1 MRKLFTLII
10 FSCLFVTVCKSQDE
24 KFKALY
30 LYNITK
36 FIEWPTQ
43 AGPFIIKVL
52 GESPVTTL
60 YKSEFGQRTVNSQS
74 VEIINANST
83 AELNNAQIIYIPSSQ
98 SASIPSVVAKVAGK
112 PVLIITDQS
121 GATSKGASISFV
133 MSGKLTIQISRR
145 NIESHGLKV
154 NTQLIELGIDVD

>member
-1 MRKLFTLII
+1 MKKIFTII
-10 FSCLFVTVCKSQDE
+10 IISCLFVSVCKSQDE

-52 GESPVTTL
+52 GESPVSTI
-60 YKSEFGQRTVNSQS
+60 YKAEFGQRTVNAQS
-74 VEIINANST
+74 VEIISSGSV
-83 AELNNAQIIYIPSSQ
+83 AELNNAQIIYIPASH
-98 SASIPSVVAKVAGK
+98 SASIPAVIAKVAGR
-112 PVLIITDQS
+112 PVLVITDLPGS
-121 GATSKGASISFV
+121 TSKGASISFV
-133 MSGKLTIQISRR
+133 SNGKLNIQISRR